1 MNLAFKDMLYHR
13 FKFLSST
20 LGVSLLIMVTV
31 TIGGI
36 IRGVILDSATIIEKT
51 GADLWVVQAY
61 GAHPQGGT
69 LGPFVETSRL
79 SQSVYHAIEAVPGV
93 AQASPLAMAWEHAPV
108 APHPT
113 PLMKFMYINAVLNTA
128 TMVKPGWM
136 AIFSITPPRM
146 QRFIVIGYQPGKLGG
161 PPEIVAGRGI
171 EASHY
176 ELVADIST
184 GFHVGQRLR
193 LGNFDYTVVGLTR
206 HMVGYTAD
214 PVVYAT
220 LTDAQNII
228 FQADPN
234 LLRSQRAALAQQ
246 YAQLTATQPL
256 TTATSMDA
264 ATEAQANTHFIN
276 AVAVKLQ
283 PGASARAVAEHIRR
297 WQHLQAYTAA
307 ESVNLQL
314 MGSNR
319 LILFQLALFRDILV
333 VIAGIVI
340 GLIIYTF
347 TLDKLHE
354 IAMLKLL
361 GAPSRMVYGMILQE
375 ALLMG
380 AAGTLFGSV
389 LERIVEPYFPR
400 RVIATNGDVLQMLLV
415 MTVITLLA
423 SILAVRRAMHADPRS
438 VIGTM

>member
-1 MNLAFKDMLYHR
+1 MNLAFKDIRYHR

-20 LGVSLLIMVTV
+20 LGVSLLIMVIV

-36 IRGVILDSATIIEKT
+36 VRGVIQDSATVIEKT

-79 SQSVYHAIEAVPGV
+79 PQSVYHAIEAVPGV
-93 AQASPLAMAWEHAPV
+93 AQASPLAMAWEHVPV
-108 APHPT
+108 MPHPT
-113 PLMKFMYINAVLNTA
+113 RLMKFMYANALLNTA
-128 TMVKPGWM
+128 SMVQPGWM
-136 AIFSITPPRM
+136 AMPKM
-146 QRFIVIGYQPGKLGG
+146 QRFILIGYQPGKLGG
-161 PPEIVAGRGI
+161 PPAIVAGRGI

-176 ELVADIST
+176 ELVADMGT
-184 GFHVGQRLR
+184 GFHVGQRVR

-214 PVVYAT
+214 PVVYAS
-220 LTDAQNII
+220 LADAQNII

-234 LLRSQRAALAQQ
+234 LLRSQRAALEER
-246 YAQLTATQPL
+246 YAGLTATQPRM
-256 TTATSMDA
+256 TATLAGA
-264 ATEAQANTHFIN
+264 ATATLADTRFIN
-276 AVAVKLQ
+276 AIAVKLQ
-283 PGASARAVAEHIRR
+283 PGVSAQAVAAHIRR

-361 GAPSRMVYGMILQE
+361 GAPNRLVYGMILQE

-380 AAGTLFGSV
+380 IAGTLFGSV

-400 RVIATNGDVLQMLLV
+400 RVIATNGDVLQMLVV
-415 MTVITLLA
+415 MTVVTFLA
-423 SILAVRRAMHADPRS
+423 SILAVRRAVHADPRS